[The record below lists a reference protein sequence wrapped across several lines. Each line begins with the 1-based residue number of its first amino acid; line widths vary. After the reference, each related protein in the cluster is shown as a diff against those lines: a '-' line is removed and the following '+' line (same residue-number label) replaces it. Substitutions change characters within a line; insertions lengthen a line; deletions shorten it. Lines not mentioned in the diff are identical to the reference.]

1 MQTVSGMETDL
12 DRALWDVVDKKS
24 YNEQTLDA
32 ERCIAA
38 GANVNCQ
45 RPYNEDPSTFETPLL
60 IAIFCN
66 MPKLVKRLLELG
78 ADPNSLTYIR
88 LDRATPIGV

>member
-1 MQTVSGMETDL
+1 MQPDMDTDV
-12 DRALWDVVDKKS
+12 DGALWKIVGTRPYKK
-24 YNEQTLDA
+24 QPRDA

-60 IAIFCN
+60 IAIFRN
-66 MPKLVKRLLELG
+66 MPKLVRRLLELG
-78 ADPNSLTYIR
+78 ADPNSMTWMQPHR
-88 LDRATPIGV
+88 PEPIGV